1 MCING
6 GFWQIRSHIII
17 NLMCVLFKYILSVN
31 ITRNLRTSKNYEKE
45 NVQMF
50 VWILFKILQ
59 YVTML
64 MYLLHIIYNALY
76 CECVVVCV

>member
-1 MCING
+1 MA
-6 GFWQIRSHIII
+6 GFGKPGHILLII
-17 NLMCVLFKYILSVN
+17 NLMCVLFKCILSVN
-31 ITRNLRTSKNYEKE
+31 ITRNLKTSKNYERE

-50 VWILFKILQ
+50 VWMLFKILL

-76 CECVVVCV
+76 CGCVVVGV